1 MGFFSELR
9 NDLVRVRESFKQ
21 VDSSRLSDSKREE
34 HNLIFMTILSMLE
47 QPDLWE
53 ENCKF
58 NIQNQEKW
66 FQISLRVQNFALEST
81 QDPGIYARF
90 VAFLVELDLSLGFNG
105 LTDSVKNNELREAW
119 KKVKQKVFPED
130 NGVYYAF
137 YQQPISILNFY
148 MDNTGFKT
156 FFNFEK
162 KSDDLKQIIA
172 TQEESINKYEKGLE
186 DKAKEVKELEK
197 KIRRIQN
204 SI

>member
-58 NIQNQEKW
+58 GVQNQEKG

-162 KSDDLKQIIA
+162 KSDDLRQIIA

-197 KIRRIQN
+197 N
-204 SI
+204 

>member
-66 FQISLRVQNFALEST
+66 FQISLKVQNFALEST
-81 QDPGIYARF
+81 QDPSIYARF

-119 KKVKQKVFPED
+119 KKVKQKVFLED

-162 KSDDLKQIIA
+162 KVM
-172 TQEESINKYEKGLE
+172 T
-186 DKAKEVKELEK
+186 
-197 KIRRIQN
+197 
-204 SI
+204 